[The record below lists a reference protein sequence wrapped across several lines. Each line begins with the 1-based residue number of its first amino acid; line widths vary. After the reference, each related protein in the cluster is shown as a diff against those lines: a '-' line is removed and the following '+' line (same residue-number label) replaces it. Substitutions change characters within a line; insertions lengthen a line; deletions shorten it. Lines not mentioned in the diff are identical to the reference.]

1 MALDAGEVIAL
12 VAVIISLGA
21 LGVAGW
27 QTQLTRR
34 HNRLSVKPHLRV
46 RRHGGGSQGRY
57 GLSVW
62 NYGIGPAIVKSV
74 EVFVGNDRV
83 NEMNGDGG
91 FTDALRKLNCF
102 ELLGDIE
109 AIINALAPDDALL
122 PGQPWWLLY
131 IPATADTKRVRNQF
145 FSAIQQMRLKI
156 VYESVYRETWTIDE
170 TL

>member
-1 MALDAGEVIAL
+1 MALNAGEVIAL

-57 GLSVW
+57 GLCVW
-62 NYGIGPAIVKSV
+62 NYGIGPAIVQSV
-74 EVFVGNDRV
+74 EVFVGNERTNDV
-83 NEMNGDGG
+83 NGDGG
-91 FTDALRKLNCF
+91 FNDALRMLDCF
-102 ELLGDIE
+102 ELLGETE

-122 PGQPWWLLY
+122 PGQSWWLLY
-131 IPATADTKRVRNQF
+131 IPATADTKGVRDQF
-145 FSAIQQMRLKI
+145 ASAIQQIRLRI
-156 VYESVYRETWTIDE
+156 VYESVYRETWTVDE
-170 TL
+170 MS